1 MGQKIINTQNSS
13 RTALKT
19 KQNLENHLKTGQT
32 LKNKKT
38 SRKPNNVPKKINS
51 QGVLV
56 KHPNFLKSLEF
67 YVVSVV
73 LGFYCFFLVF
83 STSFFCFFDTSR
95 VFCVAAASG
104 FSQLPPLSLSK
115 ELFKTRK

>member
-73 LGFYCFFLVF
+73 LGFYCFFWF
-83 STSFFCFFDTSR
+83 SRR
-95 VFCVAAASG
+95 VFFVFLTLLEFFVLRLQVAFRS
-104 FSQLPPLSLSK
+104 SPLFL
-115 ELFKTRK
+115 